1 MRVARYLPR
10 ALPEPLQ
17 ELTTLALDLR
27 WSWHH
32 GSDAL
37 WHSMDSELWEATA
50 NPWLVLETVSDA
62 RLEAL
67 ARDRQFLDEMQQ
79 QLQMRAA
86 HFGAETWFQKQAPSF
101 SGYVAYLSME
111 FGLCEAL
118 PIYSGGL
125 GVLAGDHLKT
135 ACDLGVPVIGV
146 GLLYQQGYFRQV
158 LDAWG
163 EQIEFFPY
171 NNPSMLPVTPL
182 RDDSGEWVR
191 VVIEL
196 PGRPVRLR
204 AWSAQVGRR
213 SLLLLDSNDPLNEPG
228 DRGITGELY
237 GGGLETR
244 LQQELVLGIGGWR
257 LLGALKLDCPV
268 CHLNEGHAAFA
279 ILERA
284 RHAMERNQLPFSV
297 ALRATCAGNLFTTH
311 TPVEAGFD
319 RFPPELFAQYFR
331 DYAER
336 LGISMEDLLSLGRAN
351 PGDAAE
357 PFNMAYLAMRGVR
370 TVNAVS
376 RLHAAVSRRIFQ
388 PLFPRWPQ
396 SQVPVDHVTNGV
408 HVPSWDSAA
417 ADALWTDACGKT
429 RWLSGLE
436 CVEADIRRLS
446 DEALW
451 TFRCEQR
458 RQLIAYVRGRLARQ
472 TSVRGATRE
481 QARACG
487 KRLDA
492 DVLTLGFA
500 RRFAEYKRPNLL
512 LRDPERFTRLLTDR
526 DRPVQLV
533 IAGKAHPHDA
543 EGKRMIR
550 QWSDYLQRPELC
562 GRVALVE
569 DYDLTLASALTQG
582 VDLWI
587 NTPRRPWEAS
597 GTSGMKVLV
606 NGGLNLSELDGWW
619 AEAYAPEVGWAL
631 GDGTEHPDVAAWD
644 GVEAAQLYRLLEN
657 EVVPCFYQRDAHG
670 LPRQWIARMRESMAR
685 LTPRFS
691 TNRMVR
697 EYTERFYLPLAANYH
712 QRIADAAQLAVALD
726 QWRELLARH
735 WSALRFGNV
744 SAEPSGDHYTF
755 EVQLYLDDLPPDA
768 VRVELYAEPQ
778 DGADPVRTA
787 MARIAPLAGVGNGY
801 VYQATVPTGRP
812 ASDYTPRVVPDHPAA
827 AVPLEAKLVLWYR

>member
-17 ELTTLALDLR
+17 ELTTLAVDLR

-32 GSDAL
+32 GADAL
-37 WHSMDSELWEATA
+37 WRTIDSELWDATA

-62 RLEAL
+62 RLDAL

-79 QLQMRAA
+79 QLAARVA
-86 HFGAETWFQKQAPSF
+86 HFSADTWFEAAARSF
-101 SGYVAYLSME
+101 RGHIAYFSME

-135 ACDLGVPVIGV
+135 ACDLGLPVIGV

-158 LDAWG
+158 LDTQG

-191 VVIEL
+191 VVVEL
-196 PGRPVRLR
+196 PGRPLRLR
-204 AWSAQVGRR
+204 AWFAQVGRR
-213 SLLLLDSNDPLNEPG
+213 SLFLLDSNDPLNEPG

-237 GGGLETR
+237 GGGQETR
-244 LQQELVLGIGGWR
+244 LQQEIVLGIGGWR
-257 LLGALKLDCPV
+257 LLEILGLDCPV

-279 ILERA
+279 VLERA
-284 RHAMERNQLPFSV
+284 RHVMERTGLSFAA
-297 ALRATCAGNLFTTH
+297 ALRATRAGNLFTTH

-319 RFPPELFAQYFR
+319 RFPPELFGQYFR

-336 LGISMEDLLSLGRAN
+336 LGISLEQLLSLGRAN
-351 PGDAAE
+351 PNDATE
-357 PFNMAYLAMRGVR
+357 PFNMAFLGVR
-370 TVNAVS
+370 GACAVNAVS
-376 RLHAAVSRRIFQ
+376 RLHATVSRRIFE

-396 SQVPVDHVTNGV
+396 SEVPVDHVTNGV

-436 CVEADIRRLS
+436 NVEADIRRLS
-446 DEALW
+446 DERLW
-451 TFRCEQR
+451 SFRCEQR
-458 RQLIAYVRGRLARQ
+458 RRLIAYVRSRLARQ

-481 QARACG
+481 QVRACAG
-487 KRLDA
+487 HLDP
-492 DVLTLGFA
+492 DVLTVGFA
-500 RRFAEYKRPNLL
+500 RRFAVYKRPNLL
-512 LRDPERFTRLLTDR
+512 LRDPERLTRLLTDG
-526 DRPVQLV
+526 DRPVQLI

-562 GRVALVE
+562 GRVAFVE
-569 DYDLTLASALTQG
+569 DYDLTLAAALTQG

-619 AEAYAPEVGWAL
+619 AEAYAPDVGWAL
-631 GDGTEHPDVAAWD
+631 GDGAEHADVAAWD
-644 GVEAAQLYRLLEN
+644 RTEAARLYHLLED
-657 EVVPCFYQRDAHG
+657 EVVACFYQRDAHG

-691 TNRMVR
+691 TNRMGR
-697 EYTERFYLPLAANYH
+697 EYTERFYLPLAANYR
-712 QRIADAAQLAVALD
+712 QRVADEARVAVALE
-726 QWRELLARH
+726 QWRDLLERH
-735 WSALRFGNV
+735 WSGLRFGNV
-744 SAEPSGDHYTF
+744 STEPKGDSYQF
-755 EVQLYLDDLPPDA
+755 EVQVYLNDISPDA
-768 VRVELYAEPQ
+768 VRVELYADPT
-778 DGADPVRTA
+778 DGDGTVRQA
-787 MARIAPLAGVGNGY
+787 MARTAPLPGVGNGY
-801 VYQATVPTGRP
+801 VYCATVPAGRP
-812 ASDYTPRVVPDHPAA
+812 ASDYTPRIVPEHRAA
-827 AVPLEAKLVLWYR
+827 TVPIEASPIRWYR